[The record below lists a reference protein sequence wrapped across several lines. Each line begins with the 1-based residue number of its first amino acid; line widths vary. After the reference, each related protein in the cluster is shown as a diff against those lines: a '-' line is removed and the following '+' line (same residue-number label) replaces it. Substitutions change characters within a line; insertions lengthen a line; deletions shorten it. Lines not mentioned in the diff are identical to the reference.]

1 MFIYCN
7 DINEKKPDFDQ
18 TVLIKVK
25 NYEENFDP
33 PIYVCTYIEGHG
45 GNENYFVEASGEQY
59 AKWYENEVEC
69 WIDAKCIHDDMYVLE
84 EWK

>member
-18 TVLIKVK
+18 TVLIKIK
-25 NYEENFDP
+25 NHKENFEP
-33 PIYVCTYIEGHG
+33 PIYVCVYKEGYIS
-45 GNENYFVEASGEQY
+45 NQNYFVEASGESI
-59 AKWYENEVEC
+59 ARWEENEVEC
-69 WIDAKCIHDDMYVLE
+69 WVDAELIAEDMYVLE